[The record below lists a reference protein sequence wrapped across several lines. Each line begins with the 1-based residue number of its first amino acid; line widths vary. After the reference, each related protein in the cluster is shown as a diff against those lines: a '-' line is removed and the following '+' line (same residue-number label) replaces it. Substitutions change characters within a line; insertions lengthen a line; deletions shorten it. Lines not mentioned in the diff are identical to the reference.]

1 MTKQEKLDIKL
12 LMTGIK
18 DSILDSQW
26 DNIVDEFP
34 FILQYNDDIEDD
46 IVVEPPTTEL
56 PSVERGKRSIRAS
69 SDDCVDNSDIDS
81 AFETLKDRYNIT
93 FDPIKGVAMG
103 VEQYVG
109 AYIRT
114 GEIYFRKYSDSFG
127 GDGALAFCR
136 NEDEAA
142 YLRTLGY
149 KPLSELWKNQCN

>member
-26 DNIVDEFP
+26 DNIVEEFP
-34 FILQYNDDIEDD
+34 FILQHNDDIEDD

-69 SDDCVDNSDIDS
+69 SEDCDNDPDIED
-81 AFETLKDRYNIT
+81 AFSTIQSRYNIT
-93 FDPIKGVAMG
+93 FAPIYGIAIG
-103 VEQYVG
+103 VEAHVG
-109 AYIRT
+109 AYVHEKQMFYRH
-114 GEIYFRKYSDSFG
+114 YSSSFG
-127 GDGALAFCR
+127 GDGAIAFCR

>member
-1 MTKQEKLDIKL
+1 MTKQEKLDIKF

-18 DSILDSQW
+18 GSLFSEQW
-26 DNIVDEFP
+26 DNAVQEFP
-34 FILQYNDDIEDD
+34 FILQHDDDIEDD
-46 IVVEPPTTEL
+46 IVESPTQTETSSIEL
-56 PSVERGKRSIRAS
+56 GKRSIKAS
-69 SDDCVDNSDIDS
+69 SDDCRDDSDIYS
-81 AFETLKDRYNIT
+81 AFETFKYRYKIT

-136 NEDEAA
+136 NKDEAA
-142 YLRTLGY
+142 YLRSLGY
-149 KPLSELWKNQCN
+149 KSLNQLWIDECN